1 LRRVAR
7 LVATLWV
14 RSCSGVS
21 LLFPSCYGIGRT
33 PATKGEA
40 IAATLARV
48 PGRRNRP
55 RYPDIMATTSDR
67 QPPVLDLGEAG
78 VASFGRRLLAL
89 LIDWLAATLVA
100 SFLVDSL
107 TSNPWPQLAV
117 FVLAHTF
124 FVGLFGQTV
133 GMALARIRCVSIRDG
148 GAIGLPRALL
158 RALLLALLIPAMISD
173 GDGRGVHDRLAGSVM
188 VPDRKTKN

>member
-1 LRRVAR
+1 
-7 LVATLWV
+7 
-14 RSCSGVS
+14 
-21 LLFPSCYGIGRT
+21 
-33 PATKGEA
+33 
-40 IAATLARV
+40 
-48 PGRRNRP
+48 
-55 RYPDIMATTSDR
+55 M
-67 QPPVLDLGEAG
+67 
-78 VASFGRRLLAL
+78 
-89 LIDWLAATLVA
+89 
-100 SFLVDSL
+100 
-107 TSNPWPQLAV
+107 